1 MGMGGSIATSNLRYQ
16 QLLGW
21 SRSKLPL
28 QISIGR
34 RGKWFTWTL
43 KNETAAHPAAI
54 PGPQTMHWV
63 TLDQGEAPEPP
74 SGLKRFWREPIPV
87 WREGK
92 PGLES
97 DSFPI
102 DGSPTVFTGTTF
114 ALETPSLSEHL
125 LALDKLRAADMTPWD
140 EVEKRANELLAKFTA
155 PADKGRIHWQAAHVY
170 GQSDIRGHGADVI
183 RHAKEALKYERDPVQ
198 RGWLYMYL
206 GDAAGLD
213 AKSKDEATRWYL
225 KGDFELLAFKLPQK
239 APELPTVGKFRG
251 LVTGEAEGPNEDNQ
265 IVFEVLQA
273 AEVKARKEAEL
284 VRDLVSRRDIH
295 IQQRQNLWG
304 RDYVEGSDAEKALK
318 KTGDGNPARGR
329 RGHETHSHRLA
340 KVRSAPKT
348 FLRH

>member
-1 MGMGGSIATSNLRYQ
+1 
-16 QLLGW
+16 
-21 SRSKLPL
+21 
-28 QISIGR
+28 
-34 RGKWFTWTL
+34 
-43 KNETAAHPAAI
+43 
-54 PGPQTMHWV
+54 
-63 TLDQGEAPEPP
+63 
-74 SGLKRFWREPIPV
+74 
-87 WREGK
+87 
-92 PGLES
+92 
-97 DSFPI
+97 
-102 DGSPTVFTGTTF
+102 
-114 ALETPSLSEHL
+114 
-125 LALDKLRAADMTPWD
+125 MTPWD

-155 PADKGRIHWQAAHVY
+155 PADKGRIHWMAAHVY

-213 AKSKDEATRWYL
+213 WKSKDEATRWYL

-239 APELPTVGKFRG
+239 APELPTVGKFQG

-295 IQQRQNLWG
+295 IQQLQNLWG

-318 KTGDGNPARGR
+318 KLATEILREDDAVMKLIHTVWPKSDPLQKLSDGVNQ
-329 RGHETHSHRLA
+329 T
-340 KVRSAPKT
+340 
-348 FLRH
+348 